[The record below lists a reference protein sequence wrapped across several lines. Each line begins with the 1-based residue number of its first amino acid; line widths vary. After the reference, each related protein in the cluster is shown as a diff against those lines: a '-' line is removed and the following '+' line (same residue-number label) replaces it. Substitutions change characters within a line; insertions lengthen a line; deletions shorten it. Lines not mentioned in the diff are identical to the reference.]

1 MHVSHQYIKR
11 DWFLYHVKLLFAEN
25 KFLNALGIKGPTE
38 RAIYSAMKEWEEKNL
53 HQICAQDY
61 SKKLRGVFLGWYV
74 NNFEKCSTVYNL
86 KISWMNNIDKY
97 IHTQWSW

>member
-38 RAIYSAMKEWEEKNL
+38 RAIYSAMKEWEEKTCIRFVPRTTQKN
-53 HQICAQDY
+53 
-61 SKKLRGVFLGWYV
+61 YV
-74 NNFEKCSTVYNL
+74 EFFSG
-86 KISWMNNIDKY
+86 DG
-97 IHTQWSW
+97 